1 MAKEKI
7 DGKTI
12 LYTKLQIIAD
22 RNERFAMIS
31 EELSTLRT
39 DVDTKIEKLKRI
51 SKRNNQNSTDA

>member
-22 RNERFAMIS
+22 RNARFAMIS